1 MKWGVGR
8 VIYEA
13 AKQEERSTFDKGVNN
28 GKLMILPYYHLNMEK
43 ILPEQE
49 DLKVISFVPGKRNEI
64 YCMVRSVR
72 DGAIGSLGSPLMCRT
87 SWRRVR
93 RNWPVARRRRRER
106 R

>member
-43 ILPEQE
+43 IYRILETGIDE
-49 DLKVISFVPGKRNEI
+49 
-64 YCMVRSVR
+64 
-72 DGAIGSLGSPLMCRT
+72 
-87 SWRRVR
+87 
-93 RNWPVARRRRRER
+93 
-106 R
+106 

>member
-43 ILPEQE
+43 ILPEAE
-49 DLKVISFVPGKRNEI
+49 DLKV
-64 YCMVRSVR
+64 RSWKEER
-72 DGAIGSLGSPLMCRT
+72 DLLYGACC
-87 SWRRVR
+87 VR
-93 RNWPVARRRRRER
+93 RCDH
-106 R
+106 